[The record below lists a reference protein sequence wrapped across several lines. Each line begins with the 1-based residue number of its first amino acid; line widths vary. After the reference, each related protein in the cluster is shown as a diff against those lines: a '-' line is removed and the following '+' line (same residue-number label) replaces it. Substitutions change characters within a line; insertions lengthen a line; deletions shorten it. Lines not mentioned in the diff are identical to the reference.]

1 MDSILS
7 TTALCCC
14 KPLIGQLIF
23 TLQFVPR
30 KESKVIIK
38 ENKNI
43 YEPTICLTIESSSS
57 SSSSSLLSD
66 SDERVTQG
74 VDSESSITITDSS
87 KNIKYI

>member
-1 MDSILS
+1 MDSIPS

-30 KESKVIIK
+30 KESKLIIK

-43 YEPTICLTIESSSS
+43 YEPMISLTIEFSS

-74 VDSESSITITDSS
+74 VDSESSIIITDSS
-87 KNIKYI
+87 KDIKYI